1 MKSKEWKTN
10 PESLICTST
19 SIFRV
24 LYWEW
29 ILDIL
34 MLIKVKTIL
43 MYCFTNSGVQIII
56 YKCLL
61 DILQSKLRCISY
73 STKFLPQIS
82 LSTSISLFLSVFPS
96 SKGGISFNLWNFIIF
111 HVSFTLLQP
120 SKRYNYVLSKNLSPN
135 YAFFHLILSFRFIC
149 SPKYFLIT
157 PSPLLW
163 NSKCKI
169 SQSILPHYKNPLG

>member
-19 SIFRV
+19 SIFRA
-24 LYWEW
+24 LYWKG

-34 MLIKVKTIL
+34 MLIKVRTIL
-43 MYCFTNSGVQIII
+43 MYCFTNSGIQIII

-61 DILQSKLRCISY
+61 DILRSKIRCISY

-82 LSTSISLFLSVFPS
+82 LSTSISLFLFVFPS

-111 HVSFTLLQP
+111 HISFTLLQP
-120 SKRYNYVLSKNLSPN
+120 VKGITMPYQKIYRLFTLLSP
-135 YAFFHLILSFRFIC
+135 H
-149 SPKYFLIT
+149 
-157 PSPLLW
+157 
-163 NSKCKI
+163 
-169 SQSILPHYKNPLG
+169 SILQIHMFSKILFNHTKSPALK